1 MRVRVAVRTRVL
13 AAVLGVAAIGML
25 VAGVTSFLVQR
36 ERVDA
41 RIDDNLAQEVDELRE
56 FAEDGIDPDTGGD
69 FTTVDRFLEVVLER
83 NVPDRD
89 EGLLAF
95 VDGDIAWAPASGVNV
110 RLEEDPEFVAL
121 VADQGGTTRVRPR
134 SVETDTLGQ
143 LRYVTVPVTVPADDR
158 QGLYVIAYA
167 REMEQAEVVDAYQT
181 FAIVAVA
188 SLAMVG
194 AVGWL
199 VAGRLLRPIRLLRD
213 TAQQISDTD
222 LSGRIAV
229 TGTDDISALARTFND
244 MLDRLEV
251 AFAGQRDALDDA
263 GHEMRTPI
271 TIIRGHLELME
282 SGDPADVEEVRA
294 LVLDELD
301 RMHRMVDDL
310 VMLAKAK
317 RPDFVRPR
325 PVELDRL
332 VDEVLDKARALD
344 DRQWR
349 VDARVSATVDLDP
362 QRITQALLQLIAN
375 AVKFTEPGD
384 TIAVGC
390 QIAGS
395 EVRLWVR
402 DTGIG
407 IAADDLERIFDRF
420 ARADVGRG
428 IEGSGLGLAIVS
440 AIAEAHRGTV
450 TVDSRPGAG
459 AVFTIALPLV
469 GSEVTEDELVEEEA

>member
-13 AAVLGVAAIGML
+13 AAVLGVTAIGML

-41 RIDDNLAQEVDELRE
+41 RIDDNLAQEVDELRGFSE
-56 FAEDGIDPDTGGD
+56 TGIDPETGGD
-69 FTTVDRFLEVVLER
+69 FTSVDRFLEVVMQR
-83 NVPDRD
+83 NVPDRN

-95 VDGDIAWAPASGVNV
+95 VDGVEAWRPGTEADV
-110 RLEEDPEFVAL
+110 RLEADEDFVEE
-121 VADQGGTTRVRPR
+121 VADQSGSTRVRPR
-134 SVETDTLGQ
+134 SIETEELGQ
-143 LRYVTVPVTVPADDR
+143 LRYVSVPVTVDNDPA
-158 QGLYVIAYA
+158 QGLYVIAYS
-167 REMEQAEVVDAYQT
+167 RDLEQAEVVDAYQT
-181 FAIVAVA
+181 FAVVAIA

-194 AVGWL
+194 LVGWL

-229 TGTDDISALARTFND
+229 TGSDDISALARTFND

-271 TIIRGHLELME
+271 TIVRGHLELMD
-282 SGDPADVEEVRA
+282 SADPADVEEVRV

-317 RPDFVRPR
+317 RPDFVHPR

-332 VDEVLDKARALD
+332 VDEVLDKARALA

-349 VDARVSATVDLDP
+349 VDARVSATVDLDQ
-362 QRITQALLQLIAN
+362 QRITQALLQLISN
-375 AVKFTEPGD
+375 AVKHTEPGD
-384 TIAVGC
+384 VIAVGS
-390 QIAGS
+390 QLTGDEA
-395 EVRLWVR
+395 RLWVR
-402 DTGIG
+402 DTGVG
-407 IAADDLERIFDRF
+407 IAADDLDRIFDRF

-428 IEGSGLGLAIVS
+428 VEGSGLGLAIVT

-469 GSEVTEDELVEEEA
+469 GSEVTDELVEEEA